1 MATSLRYI
9 STPSYLQESL
19 VLIIYQRTAT
29 SDFQYLEE
37 PPHFSLEVIT
47 STWKA

>member
-37 PPHFSLEVIT
+37 PHFSLEVIT